1 MAIKSHII
9 TIEQL
14 MTDKAHEK
22 EVLKSVNKKLKTELN
37 LDKPSFPDRM
47 ADIVA
52 EFGGS
57 WTFIFIFHLFFA
69 GWILFNIYVYPFDQ
83 PPFIGLNLA
92 LSFLAVVQVP
102 FLLMSQNRISRIDR
116 DRDLREYKLNIKL
129 DIEIQELHDKLDL
142 LLKKH
147 ID

>member
-57 WTFIFIFHLFFA
+57 WTFIFIFHLF
-69 GWILFNIYVYPFDQ
+69 
-83 PPFIGLNLA
+83 
-92 LSFLAVVQVP
+92 
-102 FLLMSQNRISRIDR
+102 LL
-116 DRDLREYKLNIKL
+116 
-129 DIEIQELHDKLDL
+129 
-142 LLKKH
+142 
-147 ID
+147 